1 MYSLSRYDE
10 PKVVGEPDL
19 LYGKLLYEER
29 LKNALQYNLHY
40 QSPIWFLNQF

>member
-1 MYSLSRYDE
+1 MYSLSCCYDE

-29 LKNALQYNLHY
+29 LKNAL
-40 QSPIWFLNQF
+40 